1 MSPDDRTIAAAHLRE
16 ARMLS
21 GVDAA
26 EAVAWARCAAPLSL
40 PALKLE
46 VRLLRGLGDDSAAD
60 ALIAQGLLL
69 RPADPGLLLLH
80 AERLLERSRPARA
93 VELLDRALAR
103 RPMHRRTLLTAG
115 RAAMAVGEVHRAIEL
130 ARTAIDARRQDPAEA
145 ARLLFD
151 ALIADEDFDGAEA
164 AIEMIEPS
172 PIALRARLLR
182 ARGRPADALA
192 LIEAAAHRGLDDEA
206 RCEWIDLLESTG
218 DLPRLTAVLEDIAD
232 AGPIVALRAAKAW
245 LWLGDF
251 EAALRTAKQVERR
264 TSVRREAL
272 LVAAVAFDAV
282 SAAKSRGIHE
292 VLIDT
297 AGRLQSKSNLMAELA
312 KVRRSVDK
320 ALADTPDA
328 VVRVLLVM
336 DATTGQNGLSQAEQF
351 HKAVGV
357 DAIVLTKLDG
367 TARGGIV
374 LAIAD
379 RLKLPVEWIGVG
391 ETVDDLESFD
401 PQEYV
406 DALFAETAEVR

>member
-1 MSPDDRTIAAAHLRE
+1 MREFFSRLKHGLNKTQRRMTDGIRRSVGMSPVVSEELFEEIESGLIGADCGVELAERFVETLRDTVEREGLSVSDQIVTRLKDIIA
-16 ARMLS
+16 
-21 GVDAA
+21 D
-26 EAVAWARCAAPLSL
+26 
-40 PALKLE
+40 
-46 VRLLRGLGDDSAAD
+46 
-60 ALIAQGLLL
+60 LLL
-69 RPADPGLLLLH
+69 RNSAPNVETADPPLRITMFVGVNGAGKTTSIGKIGCH
-80 AERLLERSRPARA
+80 YARGG
-93 VELLDRALAR
+93 R
-103 RPMHRRTLLTAG
+103 RVLFAAADTF
-115 RAAMAVGEVHRAIEL
+115 RAAAAEQLEIWSERANAQL
-130 ARTAIDARRQDPAEA
+130 VNSTHGADP
-145 ARLLFD
+145 
-151 ALIADEDFDGAEA
+151 
-164 AIEMIEPS
+164 
-172 PIALRARLLR
+172 
-182 ARGRPADALA
+182 
-192 LIEAAAHRGLDDEA
+192 
-206 RCEWIDLLESTG
+206 
-218 DLPRLTAVLEDIAD
+218 
-232 AGPIVALRAAKAW
+232 
-245 LWLGDF
+245 
-251 EAALRTAKQVERR
+251 
-264 TSVRREAL
+264 
-272 LVAAVAFDAV
+272 AAVAFDAV

-374 LAIAD
+374 LAVAD

-391 ETVDDLESFD
+391 ETVDDLETFD

>member
-272 LVAAVAFDAV
+272 LVAAVAFDALGRGGDAREAV
-282 SAAKSRGIHE
+282 VDATVNTPASSAPLAADLWRRAAH
-292 VLIDT
+292 
-297 AGRLQSKSNLMAELA
+297 GRLLRALREHGGRPAAPASPLARLLASAEA
-312 KVRRSVDK
+312 VFEH
-320 ALADTPDA
+320 APPAD
-328 VVRVLLVM
+328 
-336 DATTGQNGLSQAEQF
+336 
-351 HKAVGV
+351 
-357 DAIVLTKLDG
+357 
-367 TARGGIV
+367 
-374 LAIAD
+374 
-379 RLKLPVEWIGVG
+379 
-391 ETVDDLESFD
+391 
-401 PQEYV
+401 
-406 DALFAETAEVR
+406 AEVRRHMAICRGGAFAGV